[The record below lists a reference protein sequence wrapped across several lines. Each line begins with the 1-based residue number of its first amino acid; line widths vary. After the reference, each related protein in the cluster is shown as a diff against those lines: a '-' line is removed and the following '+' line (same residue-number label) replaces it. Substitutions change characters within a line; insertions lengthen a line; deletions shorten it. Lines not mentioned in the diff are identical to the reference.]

1 MDKITH
7 QVRAEHWAK
16 IMNECINSGMSKTA
30 WCRANGISVKQFFY
44 WQRILRR
51 EAFENSQNSLLPA
64 TAGPHQEMAPM
75 VPATQRAVSFTE
87 IKLPSS
93 SQNTAPVFHPDLVIR
108 KGSLILEISN
118 SAIDGLASIIKF
130 NFQLDPYEKDILF
143 LFCGRR
149 SDRIK
154 GLVWEGD
161 GFLLLYKRLE
171 LGGFSWP
178 RTKEEALEITP
189 EQYQALMKGLEII
202 SRHPIQEVY
211 PQDLL

>member
-7 QVRAEHWAK
+7 QIRAEHWAR
-16 IMNECINSGMSKTA
+16 ILNECLNSGMSKTA
-30 WCRANGISVKQFFY
+30 WCRANGISEKQFFY

-51 EAFENSQNSLLPA
+51 
-64 TAGPHQEMAPM
+64 G
-75 VPATQRAVSFTE
+75 
-87 IKLPSS
+87 
-93 SQNTAPVFHPDLVIR
+93 
-108 KGSLILEISN
+108 
-118 SAIDGLASIIKF
+118 IDGLASIVKF

-189 EQYQALMKGLEII
+189 EQYRALMQGLEIV
-202 SRHPIQEVY
+202 SRHPIQEVQ
-211 PQDLL
+211 PGDLL

>member
-7 QVRAEHWAK
+7 QVRAEHWAR
-16 IMNECINSGMSKTA
+16 ILNECLNSGMSKTA
-30 WCRANGISVKQFFY
+30 WCRANGISEKQFFY

-51 EAFENSQNSLLPA
+51 
-64 TAGPHQEMAPM
+64 G
-75 VPATQRAVSFTE
+75 
-87 IKLPSS
+87 
-93 SQNTAPVFHPDLVIR
+93 
-108 KGSLILEISN
+108 
-118 SAIDGLASIIKF
+118 IDGLASIVKF
-130 NFQLDPYEKDILF
+130 NFQMDPYEKDILF

-149 SDRIK
+149 SDRMK

-189 EQYQALMKGLEII
+189 EQYRALMQGLEIV
-202 SRHPIQEVY
+202 SRHPIQEVQ
-211 PQDLL
+211 PSDLL

>member
-1 MDKITH
+1 MLNN
-7 QVRAEHWAK
+7 A
-16 IMNECINSGMSKTA
+16 SGFRKVYIAAGYTD
-30 WCRANGISVKQFFY
+30 
-44 WQRILRR
+44 LRR
-51 EAFENSQNSLLPA
+51 
-64 TAGPHQEMAPM
+64 G
-75 VPATQRAVSFTE
+75 
-87 IKLPSS
+87 
-93 SQNTAPVFHPDLVIR
+93 
-108 KGSLILEISN
+108 
-118 SAIDGLASIIKF
+118 IDGLASIVKF

-189 EQYQALMKGLEII
+189 EQYRALMQGAGDRIQTSDPGSAAQRSPVIRCAKRRNLKIFSDSLMQIRWELSTSGSHTIHSIKSTPQRSAAVWI
-202 SRHPIQEVY
+202 STLKKPVVFSAFQSVY
-211 PQDLL
+211 PLVRMTDSFFVRFAFSFGLRYNSPSKTKERRT

>member
-7 QVRAEHWAK
+7 QVRAEHWAR
-16 IMNECINSGMSKTA
+16 ILNECLNSGMSKTA
-30 WCRANGISVKQFFY
+30 WCRANGISEKQFFY

-51 EAFENSQNSLLPA
+51 
-64 TAGPHQEMAPM
+64 G
-75 VPATQRAVSFTE
+75 
-87 IKLPSS
+87 
-93 SQNTAPVFHPDLVIR
+93 
-108 KGSLILEISN
+108 
-118 SAIDGLASIIKF
+118 IDGLASIVKF

-149 SDRIK
+149 SDRMK

-178 RTKEEALEITP
+178 RTKEETLEITP
-189 EQYQALMKGLEII
+189 EQYRALMQGLEIV
-202 SRHPIQEVY
+202 SRHPIQEVQ
-211 PQDLL
+211 PSDLL

>member
-1 MDKITH
+1 MLNN
-7 QVRAEHWAK
+7 A
-16 IMNECINSGMSKTA
+16 SGFRKVYIAAGYTD
-30 WCRANGISVKQFFY
+30 
-44 WQRILRR
+44 LRR
-51 EAFENSQNSLLPA
+51 
-64 TAGPHQEMAPM
+64 G
-75 VPATQRAVSFTE
+75 
-87 IKLPSS
+87 
-93 SQNTAPVFHPDLVIR
+93 
-108 KGSLILEISN
+108 
-118 SAIDGLASIIKF
+118 IDGLASIVKF

-189 EQYQALMKGLEII
+189 EQYRDFYKARRRQKYLYERSRENRDISIDMLTTEQFNGADILVSDGRDIEEQVAYKLLLDKLHSCLALLTEEERELIYALFFGEKTEREWSAETGIPQKTINNRKRKILLKLKALLEN
-202 SRHPIQEVY
+202 
-211 PQDLL
+211 

>member
-7 QVRAEHWAK
+7 QVRAEHWAR
-16 IMNECINSGMSKTA
+16 ILNECLNSGMSKTA
-30 WCRANGISVKQFFY
+30 WCRANGISEKQFFY

-51 EAFENSQNSLLPA
+51 
-64 TAGPHQEMAPM
+64 G
-75 VPATQRAVSFTE
+75 
-87 IKLPSS
+87 
-93 SQNTAPVFHPDLVIR
+93 
-108 KGSLILEISN
+108 
-118 SAIDGLASIIKF
+118 IDGLASIVKF

-178 RTKEEALEITP
+178 RTKEEALEIV
-189 EQYQALMKGLEII
+189 
-202 SRHPIQEVY
+202 SRHPIQEVQ
-211 PQDLL
+211 PSDLL

>member
-7 QVRAEHWAK
+7 QVRAEHWAR
-16 IMNECINSGMSKTA
+16 ILNECLNSGMSKNA
-30 WCRANGISVKQFFY
+30 WCRANGISEKQFFY
-44 WQRILRR
+44 WQCILRR
-51 EAFENSQNSLLPA
+51 
-64 TAGPHQEMAPM
+64 G
-75 VPATQRAVSFTE
+75 
-87 IKLPSS
+87 
-93 SQNTAPVFHPDLVIR
+93 
-108 KGSLILEISN
+108 
-118 SAIDGLASIIKF
+118 IDGLASIVKF

-189 EQYQALMKGLEII
+189 EQYRALMQGLEIV
-202 SRHPIQEVY
+202 SRHPIQEVQ
-211 PQDLL
+211 PSDLL